1 MKLSNLILILILQT
15 SFFLNRELF
24 SNEPKSDI
32 NQDLDSSS
40 EKKKNPL
47 DTDDDKDDFSSSRR
61 KPKKHSLTPEQ
72 VKKKKEILEKII
84 KYGSNKERKEALREL
99 STMPSEGIEDLT
111 KLVSETLSTDGD
123 NGIKISCLRTLGE
136 LEAKSESAKIIPLLK
151 DKSDDVREVAIQTIN
166 RLKIN
171 EAANELNELIKNQDF
186 TKSLTLTN
194 TAINTMAELD
204 NGKISSEFLE
214 NKIKEKNN
222 AIDVRSSIALY
233 YGKTKDIKAETT
245 LLEISMDESE
255 DMNLRSYSINALGK
269 MNSPKATPELRT
281 ILGKINE
288 SKTKSDLK
296 KYSILKLYVI
306 SALIMLGDKEIL
318 KELVIYAKDDDASV
332 RLRAVKQLGEIPDPS
347 VIELIEYKA
356 SRDPSKKIQE
366 VAKKIIED
374 WKQKG
379 VISNKAV
386 ANESDPAKQQKEN
399 EKKKEKDADEWMIN
413 KGKVTPKVFPK

>member
-1 MKLSNLILILILQT
+1 MNLSNLILVASL
-15 SFFLNRELF
+15 SFFLSL
-24 SNEPKSDI
+24 SANENKSDI
-32 NQDLDSSS
+32 NQDLDSQS

-47 DTDDDKDDFSSSRR
+47 EQDEDKDDSGFRK

-84 KYGSNKERKEALREL
+84 RYGSNKERKEALREL
-99 STMPSEGIEDLT
+99 SSMPSDGMEDLI
-111 KLVSETLSTDGD
+111 KLVSETLSTDQD

-136 LEAKSESAKIIPLLK
+136 LDAKSESEKIIPLLK

-186 TKSLTLTN
+186 TKPLTLTN
-194 TAINTMAELD
+194 SAINTLAELE

-222 AIDVRSSIALY
+222 SVDVRSSIALY
-233 YGKTKDIKAETT
+233 YGKTKDIKVEST
-245 LLEISMDESE
+245 LLEIANDESE
-255 DMNLRSYSINALGK
+255 DMNLRAYSINALGK
-269 MNSPKATPELRT
+269 MNSPKATPELRN

-347 VIELIEYKA
+347 VVELIEYKA
-356 SRDPSKKIQE
+356 SRDPSKKIQD

-386 ANESDPAKQQKEN
+386 ANEQDQAKQQKEN
-399 EKKKEKDADEWMIN
+399 EKKKEKDSDEWMIN
-413 KGKVTPKVFPK
+413 KGKITPKVFPR